1 MTRWTS
7 CDYLL
12 KPGRPVRPGTGLR
25 VPELTLPTY
34 PEDLEG
40 SRLSIAIAVARFNTL
55 ITERL
60 LAGAIEGLAALG
72 VNEARTTIA
81 WVPGTFELPF
91 AAQRFAETGRYDAV
105 ICLGCVI
112 KGETDHNEYINH
124 ATALGL
130 EEVGLRTGVPAIFGV
145 VTVNSLEQALAR
157 AEEGTSNKGYEAAMA
172 AVTMSNLRRNIA
184 E

>member
-1 MTRWTS
+1 VTHTI
-7 CDYLL
+7 
-12 KPGRPVRPGTGLR
+12 
-25 VPELTLPTY
+25 
-34 PEDLEG
+34 PEDLDG
-40 SRLSIAIAVARFNTL
+40 SNLSVAIAVARFNTL

-60 LAGAIEGLAALG
+60 LAGALEGLDALG
-72 VNEARTTIA
+72 VSQERQEVA

-124 ATALGL
+124 ATALAL
-130 EEVGLRTGVPAIFGV
+130 ADVGRQTGVPAIFGV
-145 VTVNSLEQALAR
+145 VTVNTLEQALAR
-157 AEEGTSNKGYEAAMA
+157 AEEGSTNKGYESAMA
-172 AVTMSNLRRNIA
+172 AVTMANLRTKLG

>member
-1 MTRWTS
+1 VLAVSRTF
-7 CDYLL
+7 D
-12 KPGRPVRPGTGLR
+12 
-25 VPELTLPTY
+25 
-34 PEDLEG
+34 EDLDG
-40 SRLSIAIAVARFNTL
+40 TSLTVAIAVSRFNTL

-60 LAGAIEGLAALG
+60 LAGAHEGLAEHG
-72 VNEARTTIA
+72 VHEARVTVA
-81 WVPGTFELPF
+81 WVPGSFELPF

-130 EEVGLRTGVPAIFGV
+130 EEVGARTGVPAIFGV

-157 AEEGTSNKGYEAAMA
+157 AGEGTTNKGYESALA
-172 AVTMSNLRRNIA
+172 AVTMANLRRSLA

>member
-1 MTRWTS
+1 MAHVYS
-7 CDYLL
+7 EKL
-12 KPGRPVRPGTGLR
+12 TGS
-25 VPELTLPTY
+25 T
-34 PEDLEG
+34 
-40 SRLSIAIAVARFNTL
+40 LSIAIAVSRFNTL

-60 LAGAIEGLAALG
+60 LAGARECLAEHG
-72 VNEARTTIA
+72 VPDTRITIA
-81 WVPGTFELPF
+81 WVPGSFELPY
-91 AAQRFAETGRYDAV
+91 AAQVFAESGNYDAV

-130 EEVGLRTGVPAIFGV
+130 QDVGARTGIPSIFGV

-157 AEEGTSNKGYEAAMA
+157 AGEGTTNKGYEAALA
-172 AVTMSNLRRNIA
+172 AITMGNLRITLA

>member
-1 MTRWTS
+1 MTS
-7 CDYLL
+7 
-12 KPGRPVRPGTGLR
+12 
-25 VPELTLPTY
+25 TLS
-34 PEDLEG
+34 ENLDG
-40 SRLSIAIAVARFNTL
+40 SQLSVAIAVARFNTL

-60 LAGAIEGLAALG
+60 LAGAVDGLASLG
-72 VNEARTTIA
+72 VSAHRVTVA

-91 AAQRFAETGRYDAV
+91 VAQRFAETGRFDAV

-124 ATALGL
+124 ATATGL

-157 AEEGTSNKGYEAAMA
+157 AEEGSTNKGYEAAMA
-172 AVTMSNLRRNIA
+172 AVTMANLRRSLA

>member
-1 MTRWTS
+1 MIQLPENLDGS
-7 CDYLL
+7 
-12 KPGRPVRPGTGLR
+12 GLR
-25 VPELTLPTY
+25 V
-34 PEDLEG
+34 
-40 SRLSIAIAVARFNTL
+40 AIAVSRFNTL

-60 LAGAIEGLAALG
+60 LAGAFEGLAALG
-72 VNEARTTIA
+72 VDASRVTVA
-81 WVPGTFELPF
+81 WVPGSFELPF

-124 ATALGL
+124 ATATALQD
-130 EEVGLRTGVPAIFGV
+130 VGARTGVPSIFGV

-157 AEEGTSNKGYEAAMA
+157 AEEGSTNKGYECAVA
-172 AVTMSNLRRNIA
+172 AVTMANLSRVLA